1 MYFDLNILLFRES
14 IEDGFSSSR
23 LVVTADLGGDDSQHP
38 YFSSYTGYFVIFSFS
53 LKLGIYFLILTM
65 TSYKKGKQTFWMRF
79 FPGMISMRMF
89 DSSSR

>member
-38 YFSSYTGYFVIFSFS
+38 YFNSYTGYFVIFSYSF
-53 LKLGIYFLILTM
+53 KLGFSYSQRIHIKRVNILANILDA
-65 TSYKKGKQTFWMRF
+65 F
-79 FPGMISMRMF
+79 FPGRISMRMF
-89 DSSSR
+89 DSFSR

>member
-38 YFSSYTGYFVIFSFS
+38 YFNSYIGYFVIFSYSF
-53 LKLGIYFLILTM
+53 KLGIYFLLLTKI
-65 TSYKKGKQTFWMRF
+65 SRKKGKQIFWMHF
-79 FPGMISMRMF
+79 FQR
-89 DSSSR
+89 